1 MLLKESVVALE
12 KLDKKQVMLPSKSD
26 MLPSKLER
34 KFKELLKALMIKYVM
49 EDSHGFTLL
58 LQVLL
63 FMSQSKSLKEMLN
76 DLLEALILFIFKY
89 VST

>member
-26 MLPSKLER
+26 MLPSKLEK

-63 FMSQSKSLKEMLN
+63 FTSQSKSLKEMLN

>member
-1 MLLKESVVALE
+1 MALE

-49 EDSHGFTLL
+49 ENSHGFTLL

>member
-63 FMSQSKSLKEMLN
+63 FTSQSKSLKEMLN
-76 DLLEALILFIFKY
+76 DLLKALILFIFKY

>member
-1 MLLKESVVALE
+1 MALE

-63 FMSQSKSLKEMLN
+63 FTSQSKSLKEMLN

>member
-1 MLLKESVVALE
+1 MALE

-34 KFKELLKALMIKYVM
+34 NFKELLKALMIKYVM

-63 FMSQSKSLKEMLN
+63 FTSQSKSLKEMLN

>member
-63 FMSQSKSLKEMLN
+63 FTSQSKSLKEMLN